1 MGDRRRALLGALSI
15 TLAFAVSAPG
25 HAQVK
30 AASATN
36 GLAPLNASSIGGTTL
51 FRDRILNADGTINWD
66 QRAYIARNYNKPE
79 IMDYR
84 LGPSWADLNPNSTET
99 FPTVFQPDSLGLWK
113 GGTSAALADQFC
125 QTSDKL
131 PRSEFQESQIY
142 DEGGGWQMAGQ
153 MLFVPDR
160 NAPPEFRAGSANMRA
175 FDGAQAAVYQRN
187 ADGSFKK
194 DASGNRI
201 LDRIGLCMRMRAE
214 WYPDWWNRNNISV
227 PTTPA
232 VSRLLDAFPTL
243 PLPAIATARGQIQ
256 SSLTGFL
263 AFRNGVIA
271 WAGTGNDAYCN
282 GFATGN
288 ACEAW
293 VKLPAGKVP
302 TAMALSAM
310 NEFLFVTVWD
320 IQRRLGQLAVIA
332 VGADDPSNVG
342 NEDAK
347 RYGWGVQS
355 WPNVRALKILGYV
368 DLPMASPTSVDVALS
383 TGTHKFRGYDFW
395 RGAELLTQAGRDE
408 WNARS
413 GLPLGSFLPIETHW
427 KLLAGAG
434 YAVVASRSENKVAL
448 VDLKPLLSYYRK
460 MYLTTQAN
468 WDQTANSNQG
478 PNARQWPY
486 SFGYRPEQKPVVLG
500 TLDITQPT
508 AVFARQ
514 LRTGTNT
521 LSGWENNNWNELSE
535 RVTIAAMDGTI
546 RQYNVRSLI
555 DPPST
560 PTMPTQPIRTWQSGV
575 NPTQVTAPIANVIR
589 SDDLYVVSRG
599 TRQVFHFNYDGK
611 LHNIL
616 KDSRLKDPVFVTI
629 GGQGAGYGGRGQNL
643 TLNTAA
649 LTVLDYNGKTV
660 HDYGVYTDNYPARYA
675 PGRLDGW
682 FVEQWPFLG
691 PDGRTIQPFQYG
703 YGNPLPGKPFMFS
716 FDEVI

>member
-1 MGDRRRALLGALSI
+1 MGEKRQALLSALTMS
-15 TLAFAVSAPG
+15 LALAVSTPL

-30 AASATN
+30 TTPAQA
-36 GLAPLNASSIGGTTL
+36 GQAPLDPGKFGGTAL
-51 FRDRILNADGTINWD
+51 FRDRILNADGSINWD
-66 QRAYIARNYNKPE
+66 QRAFIARNYNKPA
-79 IMDYR
+79 ILDYR
-84 LGPSWADLNPNSTET
+84 LGPSWAELNPNSTET

-131 PRSEFQESQIY
+131 PRSEQEEARIY

-153 MLFVPDR
+153 LLFMPDKD
-160 NAPPEFRAGSANMRA
+160 APADFKAGSANMRA
-175 FDGAQAAVYQRN
+175 FDGAQAAQYQRN
-187 ADGSFKK
+187 ANGSFKL
-194 DASGNRI
+194 DANGNRI

-232 VSRLLDAFPTL
+232 VNRLLQAFPNL
-243 PLPAIATARGQIQ
+243 PLPAVATARGQVQ

-263 AFRNGVIA
+263 AFQNGVIA
-271 WAGTGNDAYCN
+271 WAGTGNDQYCN
-282 GFATGN
+282 GFGTGTT
-288 ACEAW
+288 CESW
-293 VKLPAGKVP
+293 VKLPSGKVP

-320 IQRRLGQLAVIA
+320 VQRRLGQLAVIS
-332 VGADDPSNVG
+332 VGADDPSNIG
-342 NEDAK
+342 NQDAK

-355 WPNVRALKILGYV
+355 WPGIRALKILGYV
-368 DLPMASPTSVDVALS
+368 DLPMVAPTSVDVALS

-395 RGAELLTQAGRDE
+395 RGPELLTQEGRDE

-478 PNARQWPY
+478 PGARQWPY
-486 SFGYRPEQKPVVLG
+486 SFGFRPEQRPVVLG
-500 TLDITQPT
+500 TLNITQPT

-521 LSGWENNNWNELSE
+521 LSGWISNNWNELSE
-535 RVTIAAMDGTI
+535 RVTIASMDGTI

-560 PTMPTQPIRTWQSGV
+560 PTMPTQPIRTWQAGV

-599 TRQVFHFNYDGK
+599 TRQIFHFNYDGK

-616 KDSRLKDPVFVTI
+616 RDSRLKDPVYVTI
-629 GGQGAGYGGRGQNL
+629 GGQGAGYGGRGQDL
-643 TLNTAA
+643 TLNTTAM
-649 LTVLDYNGKTV
+649 TVLDYNGKTV
-660 HDYGVYTDNYPARYA
+660 HDYGVYTDNYPAQYV